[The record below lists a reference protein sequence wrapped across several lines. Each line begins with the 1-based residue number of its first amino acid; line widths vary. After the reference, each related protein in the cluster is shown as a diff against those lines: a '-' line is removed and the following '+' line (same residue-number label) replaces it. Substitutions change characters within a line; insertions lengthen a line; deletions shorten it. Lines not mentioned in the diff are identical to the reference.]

1 VKSCVRRANLRCY
14 LWIMLVH
21 VGPCIP
27 ISFCSLKMR
36 GESESWWLQFIWEKK
51 NGGELGHDNVLAAL
65 ND

>member
-1 VKSCVRRANLRCY
+1 
-14 LWIMLVH
+14 MP

-27 ISFCSLKMR
+27 ISFCSLKCKR
-36 GESESWWLQFIWEKK
+36 DPRAGGWSLFGKK